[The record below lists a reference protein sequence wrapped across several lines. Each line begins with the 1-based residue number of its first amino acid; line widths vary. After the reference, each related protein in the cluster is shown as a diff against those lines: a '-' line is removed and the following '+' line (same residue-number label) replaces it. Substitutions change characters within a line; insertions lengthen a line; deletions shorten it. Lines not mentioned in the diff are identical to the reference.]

1 MTMTDEKQFLTKTKF
16 ARLIE
21 DVVHKRNVSYMD
33 AVIEVCKSNEV
44 DVEDVRKFITPII
57 KDKIQAE
64 AMTLNLLPRQNTL
77 PID

>member
-1 MTMTDEKQFLTKTKF
+1 MTDEKQSLTKTKF

-33 AVIEVCKSNEV
+33 AVIEVCQSNEV

>member
-1 MTMTDEKQFLTKTKF
+1 
-16 ARLIE
+16 
-21 DVVHKRNVSYMD
+21 MD
-33 AVIEVCKSNEV
+33 AVIEVCQSNEV

>member
-1 MTMTDEKQFLTKTKF
+1 MEEKQFLTKVKF

-21 DVVHKRNVSYMD
+21 ETVSSSRISYMD
-33 AVIEVCKSNEV
+33 AVISVCEEQN
-44 DVEDVRKFITPII
+44 VELEEIRKFITPII

-64 AMTLNLLPRQNTL
+64 AMKLNFLPKQNTL